1 MQVRYQAALRPDK
14 PVIISEQ
21 NCFVLNAMAGT
32 SKNFSPIVPQVLTAV
47 RRQQVAAID
56 VQILATI
63 LTTQYSYAN

>member
-1 MQVRYQAALRPDK
+1 
-14 PVIISEQ
+14 
-21 NCFVLNAMAGT
+21 MAGT